1 MTTRQIPKYSI
12 VMVINRVVF
21 QITRILAKPKLKAW
35 SILIFGLQ
43 NPKNQSNYK

>member
-21 QITRILAKPKLKAW
+21 LTTRIRAKPTKLKAEHSDFW
-35 SILIFGLQ
+35 ATKPKKSIKL
-43 NPKNQSNYK
+43 